1 MKENKKKTN
10 LYIILHMTDMLQYN
24 VMYSSVSLSLAQGSK
39 ICVDKCANINIS
51 HSRISSL

>member
-1 MKENKKKTN
+1 MKEYEKKT
-10 LYIILHMTDMLQYN
+10 YIILHMTDMLQYN

-51 HSRISSL
+51 HKCGFLSI